1 MSLHSR
7 TLIEDT
13 RQKVDKH
20 KRKHDTWASMG
31 VDVVRCKL
39 PFGDYAVPPKV
50 VVDTKEDIT
59 EIAGNLCGTMAEK
72 RRVREECKAA
82 KSAGCRLVFLIEDR
96 HYKSI
101 DDLYGKRIFIHNGAG
116 RTIPGDQLATA
127 MHVMAGRYGVEF
139 RFCAPEESARVVIQI
154 LQEYQDG

>member
-50 VVDTKEDIT
+50 AVDTKEDVT

-82 KSAGCRLVFLIEDR
+82 KAAGCRLVFLIEDR
-96 HYKSI
+96 RYHGI
-101 DDLYGKRIFIHNGAG
+101 DDLYGKSIYIHNRAG
-116 RTIPGDQLATA
+116 RTILGDQLATA
-127 MHVMAGRYGVEF
+127 MHIMRSRYGVEF
-139 RFCAPEESARVVIQI
+139 RFCSPEDSARVVLEI
-154 LQEYQDG
+154 LKE